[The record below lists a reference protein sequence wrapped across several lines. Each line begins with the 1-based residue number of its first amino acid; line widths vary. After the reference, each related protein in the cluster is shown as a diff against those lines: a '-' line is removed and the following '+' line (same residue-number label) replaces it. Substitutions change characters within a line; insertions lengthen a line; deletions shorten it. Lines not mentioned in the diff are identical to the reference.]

1 MGVEF
6 NKDSANE
13 DRWRV
18 YDPEEDVVIHAC
30 HEGFSSKHNALTNL
44 FINHTMMSMWVR
56 ATAQGKGYSE
66 EVTFPIFGT
75 GYVTFEDDKK
85 GKVRWQLKSTNGEIV
100 GASHKGFETKS
111 LAADNLIMTYTMLA
125 MYIAQHALDK
135 VGK

>member
-1 MGVEF
+1 MGVGF

-44 FINHTMMSMWVR
+44 FINHTMMSIWVR
-56 ATAQGKGYSE
+56 AIAQGDA
-66 EVTFPIFGT
+66 FGT
-75 GYVTFEDDKK
+75 EHITFDDDNK
-85 GKVRWQLKSTNGEIV
+85 GKVRWQIRSTNGEIV
-100 GASHKGFETKS
+100 GASHKGFDAKS
-111 LAADNLIMTYTMLA
+111 LAADNLIMTYTMLV
-125 MYIAQHALDK
+125 MYIAQFALDK